1 MNRAV
6 AVVAGL
12 DTSGGAGLAADLRT
26 AAALRVPCA
35 AVLAAVAVQDA
46 AGVHAVFPMPEGA
59 FAAQLGCVPWKK
71 IGACKLGMIHLPE
84 LLDLFLAAL
93 PEGMPL
99 VVDPVLGS
107 TAGGSLAAPGLEE
120 ALIKRA
126 FPRATLVT
134 LNTVECARLA
144 GEDFSDLAAARGL
157 APRLAERLGTAVLLK
172 GGHLGGAPVDVLAVG
187 DRLYEFSGRRA
198 KVPPRGT
205 GCTLSTAVAARLAQG
220 EELPAAV
227 GLARELVNRAVAAA
241 YPGPAGPVLAP

>member
-35 AVLAAVAVQDA
+35 AVLAAVAVQNA
-46 AGVHAVFPMPEGA
+46 EGVHAVFPTPEGA
-59 FAAQLGCVPWKK
+59 FAAQLRSVPWKK
-71 IGACKLGMIHLPE
+71 TGACKLGMIYLPE
-84 LLDLFLAAL
+84 RLDLLLDAL
-93 PEGMPL
+93 PAGIPL
-99 VVDPVLGS
+99 VVDPVLGA
-107 TAGGSLAAPGLEE
+107 TAGGSLAVPGLEE
-120 ALIKRA
+120 ALVARA

-134 LNTVECARLA
+134 LNTDECARLTE
-144 GEDFSDLAAARGL
+144 EDFSDLAAARGL

-172 GGHLGGAPVDVLAVG
+172 GGHLGGAPIDVLAAG
-187 DRLYEFSGRRA
+187 GRLYEFSGRRA

-205 GCTLSTAVAARLAQG
+205 GCTLSTAVAAYLALG

-241 YPGPAGPVLAP
+241 YPGPAGPVPAP

>member
-46 AGVHAVFPMPEGA
+46 EGVHAVFPTPEGA
-59 FAAQLGCVPWKK
+59 FAAQLGRVPWEK
-71 IGACKLGMIHLPE
+71 IGACKLGMIYLPE
-84 LLDLFLAAL
+84 LLDQFLAAL

-120 ALIKRA
+120 ALKEKA

-134 LNTVECARLA
+134 LNTDECARYT
-144 GEDFSDLAAARGL
+144 GEDFSDLSTARRL
-157 APRLAERLGTAVLLK
+157 APRLAERLATAVLLK
-172 GGHLGGAPVDVLAVG
+172 GGHLGGTPVDVLAVG

-241 YPGPAGPVLAP
+241 YPGPAGHVLAP